1 MTYRL
6 FIDDIRDPSSPDWVI
21 ARDSATAISIIEAN
35 GCPAEISFDHD
46 LGGDDTAIPV
56 VKRLVELDLDA
67 AGAYIPPHF
76 HFTVHGANPV
86 GRENIRALLAQYLIV
101 RLEGNG

>member
-6 FIDDIRDPSSPDWVI
+6 FIDDIRDPSSPDCVI
-21 ARDSATAISIIEAN
+21 ARDSATAIAIIEAK

-46 LGGDDTAIPV
+46 LGGADTAMPV
-56 VKRLVELDLDA
+56 VKRLIELDLDA
-67 AGAYIPPHF
+67 AGTYIPSHF
-76 HFTVHGANPV
+76 HFNVHSANPV

-101 RLEGNG
+101 RQAGNG